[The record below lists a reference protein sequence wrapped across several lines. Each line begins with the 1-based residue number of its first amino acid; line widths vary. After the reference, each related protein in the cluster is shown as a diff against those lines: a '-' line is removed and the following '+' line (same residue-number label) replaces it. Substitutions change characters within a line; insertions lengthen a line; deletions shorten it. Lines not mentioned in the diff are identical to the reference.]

1 VQSNE
6 DVISQEGYEYKFT
19 PSACVACGGHCCTG
33 ESGYIWIKYEE
44 IKQMARFVNL
54 SIEDFATM
62 YLRKVKH
69 RYSLKEKQLAPD
81 NFACVF
87 FDENI
92 QQCTVY
98 AVRPRQCRTFP
109 FWEQFKNNEEEVRK
123 ECPGIV

>member
-6 DVISQEGYEYKFT
+6 DVISQEGYEYKF
-19 PSACVACGGHCCTG
+19 SACVACGGHCCTG

-87 FDENI
+87 FDETI